1 MPTHIKTRGPSQTAA
16 LGVGLLSREADF
28 RTLAEAIAGSIFIS
42 QGSRLHYVNHAAEII
57 TGYTLLRTADNQL
70 YGMKNQQEQHAPL
83 QFAAAASSCRRGG
96 FNERQD

>member
-1 MPTHIKTRGPSQTAA
+1 VYPENGKTMEG
-16 LGVGLLSREADF
+16 
-28 RTLAEAIAGSIFIS
+28 
-42 QGSRLHYVNHAAEII
+42 
-57 TGYTLLRTADNQL
+57 LLRTADNQL